1 MLKKN
6 VIQKKKK
13 SSCFEEMFGGSDMP
27 ETALHAHAR
36 A

>member
-13 SSCFEEMFGGSDMP
+13 SSCFEMFGGSDMP